1 MCDILNQTSSGKNI
15 TINSTM
21 KLNTSWQ
28 LSGMDIQNNID
39 TYNKYKFFNEK
50 DPLQQDVNSNYSFW
64 VFGNDKPSIDK
75 VPPE

>member
-39 TYNKYKFFNEK
+39 TYNKYKCK
-50 DPLQQDVNSNYSFW
+50 DLLL
-64 VFGNDKPSIDK
+64 
-75 VPPE
+75 